1 MSTIHL
7 HHGDS
12 FEVLASMPPRSVR
25 AIITDP
31 PYGLEFMGKEWDKLE
46 PARNQSR
53 WKDTERKLIGDG
65 SGIGGDFGSRLGELP
80 SYVPKRNR
88 HCLKC
93 GLYSFSNNPC
103 KCEEPEWE
111 HRELEHLHK
120 MQEWHRGWLEG
131 CFHVLIPGG
140 VIKSFSATRTY
151 HRMAAA
157 MQDVGFQIV
166 GLEAWAYG
174 SGFPKSHNVSKA
186 IDKHLGT
193 QGDVVGEKTWKQGGG
208 TSYQLRMGEETEV
221 TTQTRAPGSPEAERF
236 DGYGTALKPAW
247 EPFVIGL
254 KPALE
259 YLPSGGMGTH
269 P

>member
-1 MSTIHL
+1 
-7 HHGDS
+7 
-12 FEVLASMPPRSVR
+12 MPPRSVR

-131 CFHVLIPGG
+131 CFHVLVPGG